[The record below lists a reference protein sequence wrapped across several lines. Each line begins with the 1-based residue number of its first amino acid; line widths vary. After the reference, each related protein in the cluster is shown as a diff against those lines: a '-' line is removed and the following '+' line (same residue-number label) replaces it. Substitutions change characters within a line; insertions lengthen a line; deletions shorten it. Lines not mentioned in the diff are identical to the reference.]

1 MQIMAG
7 KTLLVFLE
15 KVFQLAKKWCGDDFA
30 RNMTAFIAERE
41 RLLRSSWRKLPPED
55 LLSTE
60 KQQILREIDF
70 DIIISNAGKHLSKK
84 EFPEFL
90 YDVSSLAIDSGEL
103 EKADRLLQL
112 IIAKY
117 SSITK
122 KVLKANVHY
131 KMGIIAFYRSNF
143 SAALTEYNKSLRIY
157 TETEDKKGISTV
169 LNTIGVV
176 LIEQGSTSQ
185 GVSQFNRA
193 KKIAISENLKDLTAK
208 INMNLGNAFTIR
220 GMWKEAKNSY
230 EEVLTALGN
239 RQANSNR
246 AQILHNLAIVDTAVG
261 KLDEALEYIKKSID
275 YSKSVNN
282 PHMKALFYLAESV
295 IYCKQG
301 DYASATALATTAF
314 QLFSDMG
321 DRLSIADVYK
331 VFGIINRDSKRYDT
345 AMSYFENS
353 KRINEDHNNSLN
365 LGETLLEMALLQKEM
380 GDIDRASESI
390 QTAMKAFKRIEAEAR
405 IENAKEIL
413 TSL

>member
-1 MQIMAG
+1 MAG

-331 VFGIINRDSKRYDT
+331 VFGMINRDSKRYDT

-365 LGETLLEMALLQKEM
+365 LGETLLEMAYLQKDM

>member
-1 MQIMAG
+1 M
-7 KTLLVFLE
+7 FLE
-15 KVFQLAKKWCGDDFA
+15 KVFELAKKWCGDDFA
-30 RNMTAFIAERE
+30 RNMTALLAERE

-55 LLSTE
+55 LYPVE
-60 KQQILREIDF
+60 KQQVLREIDF
-70 DIIISNAGKHLSKK
+70 DIIISNAGKYLSKK

-103 EKADRLLQL
+103 EKADRLLRL

-143 SAALTEYNKSLRIY
+143 STALTEYNKSLRIY

-185 GVSQFNRA
+185 GVSQFNKS
-193 KKIAISENLKDLTAK
+193 KKIAISEKLNDIVAK
-208 INMNLGNAFTIR
+208 INMNLGNAYTIR
-220 GMWKEAKNSY
+220 GIWEKAKSSY
-230 EEVLTALGN
+230 EDALTALSKT
-239 RQANSNR
+239 QADNTR
-246 AQILHNLAIVDTAVG
+246 AQIYHDMAIIQTALGQYTKAQEYLH
-261 KLDEALEYIKKSID
+261 ESIE
-275 YSKSVNN
+275 YSKRTNN
-282 PHMKALFYLAESV
+282 PYMKALSYLEEAV
-295 IYCKQG
+295 VYCKQG

-331 VFGIINRDSKRYDT
+331 VFGMINRDSKRYDT

-365 LGETLLEMALLQKEM
+365 LGETLLEMAYLQKDM
-380 GDIDRASESI
+380 GDKSKASESI
-390 QTAMKAFKRIEAEAR
+390 QAAMKAFKRIEAEAR